1 MRTGD
6 PIHSTISAIQ
16 TVLRKI
22 NPAYE
27 WAPYPKAE
35 EYSEPNLQKPASV
48 SQALGDLNDQSWVPS
63 QSSLPQ
69 RPFFNQ
75 HPDLSTTQWNLP
87 LLDGPETG
95 GSGASNEDLLDFTQ
109 SDMGWNFDFS
119 TMDLDAFF
127 STYQSTDPS
136 FP

>member
-1 MRTGD
+1 MRAGD
-6 PIHSTISAIQ
+6 PIRSTISAIQ

-22 NPAYE
+22 NPAFE
-27 WAPYPKAE
+27 WAPFLGAE
-35 EYSEPNLQKPASV
+35 EYTEPNLQKPPPI
-48 SQALGDLNDQSWVPS
+48 SQAMGNLNDQSWITPD
-63 QSSLPQ
+63 SSLPQ
-69 RPFFNQ
+69 RTFFNHQ
-75 HPDLSTTQWNLP
+75 TDLSTTQWNLP
-87 LLDGPETG
+87 LFEGPETG
-95 GSGASNEDLLDFTQ
+95 GSGASNEDLLDLTQ